1 MAAARASSGG
11 IAMCYVLLVECIASC
26 LHTMARD
33 RRCENGARI
42 LKLTHQEAAADR
54 GRSLISTTVIET

>member
-1 MAAARASSGG
+1 
-11 IAMCYVLLVECIASC
+11 MCYVLLVECIASC